1 MRFAPIKFAAA
12 LLLTAAGA
20 VPALA
25 EPAPSPDDDAAISAL
40 IDPSLAALKAGKS
53 RQAVDVFLGKNTLTA
68 NKTSDLA
75 MLTSQID
82 SVIAI
87 YGPIGDCQLVQ
98 TRNNGAWVQQR
109 LYICQHANLATRW
122 IYQVVHTSKGWTSTN
137 MSFDDKVTNRLEE

>member
-1 MRFAPIKFAAA
+1 MRLAPIKFAAA

-25 EPAPSPDDDAAISAL
+25 EPAPSPADDAAISAL

-53 RQAVDVFLGKNTLTA
+53 RQAVELFLSKNTLTA
-68 NKTSDLA
+68 SKTSEFA

-109 LYICQHANLATRW
+109 LYICQHANLVTRW
-122 IYQVVHTSKGWTSTN
+122 IYQIVHTSKGWTPAN
-137 MSFDDKVTNRLEE
+137 MAFDDKVSNRLGE